1 MFPAVWTHL
10 VMNGGLIGG
19 RGNLTR
25 GFERFGTSLSARA
38 AVEVD
43 CGALSRRHTAMLAEI
58 PSRQVAQPGGGCEV
72 TCYVTDRQ
80 LGRRR
85 AATALSESSVKGRS
99 LIIPA
104 EDGVV
109 M

>member
-1 MFPAVWTHL
+1 MP
-10 VMNGGLIGG
+10 
-19 RGNLTR
+19 
-25 GFERFGTSLSARA
+25 
-38 AVEVD
+38 
-43 CGALSRRHTAMLAEI
+43 AEI

-85 AATALSESSVKGRS
+85 AATALSESSGKGRS

-104 EDGVV
+104 EDGVGRKASYRLYRKSAAV
-109 M
+109 RV